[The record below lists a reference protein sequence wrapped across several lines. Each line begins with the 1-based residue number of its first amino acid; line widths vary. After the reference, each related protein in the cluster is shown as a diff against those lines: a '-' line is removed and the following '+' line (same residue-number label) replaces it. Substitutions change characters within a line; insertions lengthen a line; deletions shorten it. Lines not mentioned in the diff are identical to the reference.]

1 MKKAVVITTWINY
14 ILSILLWILG
24 ILVLLFNILGM
35 WTEWHL
41 AGFGYYFF
49 FIHPMIASG
58 LAILFATMNKEA
70 AVRKKYILHNSI
82 VLGISAVMTVLSLF
96 VFSKWFW

>member
-24 ILVLLFNILGM
+24 ILVLLFNILG
-35 WTEWHL
+35 WWVAWHL
-41 AGFGYYFF
+41 AGFGYVFF
-49 FIHPMIASG
+49 FIVPMLASG
-58 LAILFATMNKEA
+58 IAILFAAKDKEA

-82 VLGISAVMTVLSLF
+82 VLGISAVMTVLVKL
-96 VFSKWFW
+96 